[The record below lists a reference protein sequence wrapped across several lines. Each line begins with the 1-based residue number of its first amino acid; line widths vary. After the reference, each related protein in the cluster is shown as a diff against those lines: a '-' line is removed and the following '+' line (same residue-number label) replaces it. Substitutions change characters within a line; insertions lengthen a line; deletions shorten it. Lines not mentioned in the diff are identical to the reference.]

1 MTSSPNSREDAW
13 VLEATL
19 RTAPAADPHWQEQ
32 LDRLRPIASYDPETQ
47 TWHARLGALDLAGLQ
62 MLQTLF
68 DTARVHGTEVRLTH
82 VAVPA
87 YWDGPAFRR
96 GPDVAVAAFLEAQAD
111 RGRPLGQ
118 LPLA

>member
-1 MTSSPNSREDAW
+1 MTSSPNFVESAW

-19 RTAPAADPHWQEQ
+19 RTASAADPQWQEQ
-32 LDRLRPIASYDPETQ
+32 LARLRPVASYDPDAQ
-47 TWHARLGALDLAGLQ
+47 TWHARLGALNLAGVQ

-68 DTARVHGTEVRLTH
+68 DAARAHGTEVRLH
-82 VAVPA
+82 PAAVPA
-87 YWDGPAFRR
+87 HWDGPTFTRE
-96 GPDVAVAAFLEAQAD
+96 PDVAALLEAQAD

>member
-1 MTSSPNSREDAW
+1 M
-13 VLEATL
+13 EATI
-19 RTAPAADPHWQEQ
+19 RTAPAADPQWQEQ
-32 LDRLRPIASYDPETQ
+32 LDRLRTIASYDPQTQ
-47 TWHARLGALDLAGLQ
+47 TWHARLGALDLAGTQ

-68 DTARVHGTEVRLTH
+68 DAARVHGTEVRLAP

-87 YWDGPAFRR
+87 HWDGPVFMR
-96 GPDVAVAAFLEAQAD
+96 GPDVAAFLEAQAD